1 MKVNIPWPWV
11 VWEMDFR
18 NLTQVEL
25 ESPRCSSQMHS
36 MLGSAMCCVCHRLP
50 RVGSFGAVWG
60 FYSKNIRTRWAPTS
74 YNYNSTYRGEI
85 TPVPSFIRPFMGVII
100 PCITSR
106 DRRNGRF
113 MMIYVYFRVD
123 FSWVNFHT
131 KKKFLPFW
139 KFWRMDKNHWFFRFF
154 LCHDLFGSFKK
165 DWQRSTKRNVQSV
178 SLKEVRRGNTQNVS
192 KRAMCLNMWCLL

>member
-1 MKVNIPWPWV
+1 MT
-11 VWEMDFR
+11 MDGMGNGFHKQ
-18 NLTQVEL
+18 TQVEL

-74 YNYNSTYRGEI
+74 CNYNSTCRGEI

-106 DRRNGRF
+106 DRRKGRF
-113 MMIYVYFRVD
+113 MCISGLIFHGSISTPKRNIY
-123 FSWVNFHT
+123 
-131 KKKFLPFW
+131 
-139 KFWRMDKNHWFFRFF
+139 
-154 LCHDLFGSFKK
+154 LFGSSEG
-165 DWQRSTKRNVQSV
+165 WTKITVFSV
-178 SLKEVRRGNTQNVS
+178 FFVP
-192 KRAMCLNMWCLL
+192 

>member
-1 MKVNIPWPWV
+1 MVHEGKYTMTMGGMGNG
-11 VWEMDFR
+11 FR

-139 KFWRMDKNHWFFRFF
+139 KF
-154 LCHDLFGSFKK
+154 
-165 DWQRSTKRNVQSV
+165 
-178 SLKEVRRGNTQNVS
+178 
-192 KRAMCLNMWCLL
+192 